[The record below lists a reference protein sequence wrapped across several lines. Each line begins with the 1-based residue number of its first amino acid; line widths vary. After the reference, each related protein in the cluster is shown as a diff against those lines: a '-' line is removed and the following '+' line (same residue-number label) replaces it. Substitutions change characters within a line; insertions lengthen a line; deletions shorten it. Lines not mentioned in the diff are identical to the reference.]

1 MKQIFPMNYLYLNT
15 KGLLVVIL
23 LIMTICFSSCSKDGL
38 TGRRYVGYYQ
48 PVEKISLEFETDSRV
63 VGEISSTDFVGH
75 FSDCIY
81 GSYEYKHPYIKI
93 TWTEV
98 DSDNDK
104 YKSVISS
111 PDSIIIN
118 ESLDTLRLYE
128 KTEDYVLT
136 KHSLYQIDSNAPI
149 LEQIGQYCG
158 QTILLLIIFV
168 IKNFFLIVLA
178 VIIMVLVKK
187 WRKKGRKKS
196 NLAND
201 KDNEI
206 PVGSD

>member
-1 MKQIFPMNYLYLNT
+1 M
-15 KGLLVVIL
+15 
-23 LIMTICFSSCSKDGL
+23 
-38 TGRRYVGYYQ
+38 
-48 PVEKISLEFETDSRV
+48 
-63 VGEISSTDFVGH
+63 
-75 FSDCIY
+75 
-81 GSYEYKHPYIKI
+81 
-93 TWTEV
+93 

-104 YKSVISS
+104 YKSIISS

-187 WRKKGRKKS
+187 WRKKGAGG
-196 NLAND
+196 NTC
-201 KDNEI
+201 
-206 PVGSD
+206 V

>member
-1 MKQIFPMNYLYLNT
+1 M
-15 KGLLVVIL
+15 
-23 LIMTICFSSCSKDGL
+23 
-38 TGRRYVGYYQ
+38 
-48 PVEKISLEFETDSRV
+48 EFETDSRV

-75 FSDCIY
+75 FSDCI
-81 GSYEYKHPYIKI
+81 
-93 TWTEV
+93 
-98 DSDNDK
+98 
-104 YKSVISS
+104 ISS

-168 IKNFFLIVLA
+168 IKNFLLIVLA

-187 WRKKGRKKS
+187 WRKKGRK
-196 NLAND
+196 
-201 KDNEI
+201 
-206 PVGSD
+206 